1 MKKQGAYFLD
11 FCEKKAT
18 KDVRASTLKK
28 ASEQIWNIETILEF
42 KSWLHSEK
50 QFATGLTHD

>member
-1 MKKQGAYFLD
+1 MKKQGGYFLD
-11 FCEKKAT
+11 FCEKKAL

-42 KSWLHSEK
+42 KSWLHS
-50 QFATGLTHD
+50 

>member
-50 QFATGLTHD
+50 